1 MNDTSLTIIGNL
13 VDAPDLRFT
22 PTGGQA
28 VARFRI
34 ASTPRYRDNQTGE
47 WKDGDTLFLTC
58 QAWRQLAQNAAESLE
73 RGMRAIVTG
82 RLRQRSY
89 ETKEGEKRTVYE
101 LEADDIG
108 PALSR
113 ATAKVTKVSRSGNGD
128 GSGQAASDGEASG
141 DWPVEPPF

>member
-1 MNDTSLTIIGNL
+1 MNETQLTIVGNL
-13 VDAPDLRFT
+13 VDNPELRFT
-22 PTGGQA
+22 PAGVP
-28 VARFRI
+28 VASFRV
-34 ASTPRYRDNQTGE
+34 ASTPRYKDNKSGE

-89 ETKEGEKRTVYE
+89 ETKEGDKRTVYE
-101 LEADDIG
+101 LQVDEAG

-113 ATAKVTKVSRSGNGD
+113 ATAKVTKVSRGNGN
-128 GSGQAASDGEASG
+128 GQAAGGGEASG

>member
-1 MNDTSLTIIGNL
+1 MNDTRLTIAGNL
-13 VDAPDLRFT
+13 VDDPELRFT
-22 PTGGQA
+22 PGGQA

-89 ETKEGEKRTVYE
+89 ETKEGDKRTVYE
-101 LEADDIG
+101 LEIDDAG

-113 ATAKVTKVSRSGNGD
+113 ATAKVTKVSRSG
-128 GSGQAASDGEASG
+128 SGQGTDGAEASAPWTR
-141 DWPVEPPF
+141 DEPPF